1 MSVEEFF
8 SVYDAALKAAGSPSE
23 SSVMRAAG
31 VGIDTM
37 RNARRRTTAPDLLAV
52 VKIAHTLN
60 VPPFE
65 FLKPLGLTPN
75 MLFSSAPDQ
84 SGGDVAHD
92 RFEVLL
98 LKIWRAMSEE
108 ERLGLMAL
116 LKARIDTNAA

>member
-1 MSVEEFF
+1 
-8 SVYDAALKAAGSPSE
+8 
-23 SSVMRAAG
+23 MRAAG
-31 VGIDTM
+31 VGIDAL
-37 RNARRRTTAPDLLAV
+37 RNHRRRRTSPDLLTV

-75 MLFSSAPDQ
+75 MLFGPSPDQ
-84 SGGDVAHD
+84 EGGDVAHD
-92 RFEVLL
+92 DFERIL